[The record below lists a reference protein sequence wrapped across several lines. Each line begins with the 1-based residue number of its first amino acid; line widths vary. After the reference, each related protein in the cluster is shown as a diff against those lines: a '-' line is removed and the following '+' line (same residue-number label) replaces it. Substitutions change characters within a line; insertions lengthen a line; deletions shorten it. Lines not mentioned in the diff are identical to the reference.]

1 MRRCAQAATRREQ
14 RQHQPVSHMT
24 ATATQPAAFDEA
36 GIDRFGFG
44 RNWLNYQT
52 SIDPARLQAAG
63 ADIEMWLGTQSL
75 RGLRVLDIGSGSGV
89 HSYCMHA
96 MGAASLVSFDYD
108 ADSVEA
114 TRALHADAG
123 APSSWTVMQGSVLDA
138 EFMASLGTFDLV
150 YSWGVL
156 HHTGSMWQ
164 AITNAAARVKED
176 GTFFISIYAKG
187 PRFDSDLALKQR
199 YHNAS
204 LSGKRRME
212 FEWIADRYRERT
224 AQRLVPDAWWTQ
236 GLERGMDP
244 YFDLV
249 DWLGGLPYEVATV
262 DELITHL
269 YTQGVATRRH
279 RACLYDGGCHILVAQ
294 RRSLRA
300 LPDSSPD
307 DVPSAA
313 VRLEWPA
320 QAPVVWV
327 GAIDGVHAP
336 QHAVAVALRMPDL
349 PFVMVAAGFST
360 LDPATRHQLGN
371 LAPNLR
377 IIDHPHDVVALKPLL
392 QVAGAILHTA
402 DNGPSDEWLA
412 LAAAAGIPICSLH
425 DDASGATNRSGFGV
439 TCDGNLERLANELA
453 AMRLEYARYAR
464 ACLAALNWSES
475 AELRQAATAS
485 RVR

>member
-1 MRRCAQAATRREQ
+1 
-14 RQHQPVSHMT
+14 MT

-123 APSSWTVMQGSVLDA
+123 APSSWIVMQGSVLDA

-269 YTQGVATRRH
+269 YTQGVATRYIV
-279 RACLYDGGCHILVAQ
+279 RAC
-294 RRSLRA
+294 
-300 LPDSSPD
+300 
-307 DVPSAA
+307 
-313 VRLEWPA
+313 
-320 QAPVVWV
+320 
-327 GAIDGVHAP
+327 
-336 QHAVAVALRMPDL
+336 M
-349 PFVMVAAGFST
+349 T
-360 LDPATRHQLGN
+360 
-371 LAPNLR
+371 
-377 IIDHPHDVVALKPLL
+377 
-392 QVAGAILHTA
+392 
-402 DNGPSDEWLA
+402 
-412 LAAAAGIPICSLH
+412 AAATFWWRSAGRCAHCLIRRLMTCRRPPCVW
-425 DDASGATNRSGFGV
+425 SGRRK
-439 TCDGNLERLANELA
+439 RL
-453 AMRLEYARYAR
+453 
-464 ACLAALNWSES
+464 
-475 AELRQAATAS
+475 
-485 RVR
+485 